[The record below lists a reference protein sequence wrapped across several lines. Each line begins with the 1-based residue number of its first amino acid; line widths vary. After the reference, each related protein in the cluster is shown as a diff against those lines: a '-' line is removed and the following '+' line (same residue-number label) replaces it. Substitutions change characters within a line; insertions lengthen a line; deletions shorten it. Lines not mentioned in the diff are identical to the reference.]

1 MSKPIKFPF
10 AAATERILSLTN
22 HFQDSLNPADDLE
35 KAEKMASYKFAG
47 WMGLDK
53 ESEKGKMVW
62 QEYEPKTWTEDDVDI
77 KITHCG
83 ICGSDLHTLR
93 SGWGPTLYPCC
104 VGHEIAGT
112 AVRVGKNV
120 KHFKVGDRVGVGA
133 QSGSCLDC
141 EECLEGNE
149 HYCTKGNIGTYNGKY
164 PDGSKSYG
172 GYADYCR
179 APAHFAV
186 KIPDSI
192 SNAEAAPMLCGGVTV
207 WSPLTKNG
215 DIKGKKVGIVGVGGL
230 GHFGLLWAKA
240 LGASEVVAISRT
252 DSKKE
257 DALKMGATKFI
268 ATESEG
274 WAKKNYRSLDLIVS
288 TVSSPNMPLEKY
300 FMLLR
305 TNGQFIQVGAPED
318 KIPAFSAFALIAK
331 GCKMGGSMI
340 GSPKDISEM
349 LEFAAKNAIH
359 PWIQERPMKDANQSI
374 VDMDAGKARY
384 RYVLVNKKHVAE
396 LKA

>member
-1 MSKPIKFPF
+1 MG
-10 AAATERILSLTN
+10 AATERILSLTN
-22 HFQDSLNPADDLE
+22 HFQDSLNPADELQ

-141 EECLEGNE
+141 EECIEGNE

-215 DIKGKKVGIVGVGGL
+215 DIKDKKVGIVGVGGL
-230 GHFGLLWAKA
+230 GHFGLLGK
-240 LGASEVVAISRT
+240 GSRCVG
-252 DSKKE
+252 S
-257 DALKMGATKFI
+257 
-268 ATESEG
+268 
-274 WAKKNYRSLDLIVS
+274 RSYL
-288 TVSSPNMPLEKY
+288 
-300 FMLLR
+300 
-305 TNGQFIQVGAPED
+305 TNGQQEGGCVED
-318 KIPAFSAFALIAK
+318 
-331 GCKMGGSMI
+331 G
-340 GSPKDISEM
+340 
-349 LEFAAKNAIH
+349 
-359 PWIQERPMKDANQSI
+359 R
-374 VDMDAGKARY
+374 
-384 RYVLVNKKHVAE
+384 
-396 LKA
+396 